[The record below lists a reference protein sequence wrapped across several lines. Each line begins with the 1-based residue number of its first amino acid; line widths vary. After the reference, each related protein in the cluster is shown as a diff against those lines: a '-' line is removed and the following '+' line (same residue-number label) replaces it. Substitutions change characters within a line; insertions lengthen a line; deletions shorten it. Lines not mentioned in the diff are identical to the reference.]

1 MLNNVVYLL
10 WHTDTHKDEK
20 LTGVYRTEGNALAA
34 IERTME
40 KPGFSDDGE
49 GLSYS
54 KRAILREAL
63 LGIHMDYVA
72 AARQPEE
79 VQE

>member
-20 LTGVYRTEGNALAA
+20 LTGVYRTEGNALAP

-40 KPGFSDDGE
+40 KPGFSDDRK
-49 GLSYS
+49 LSYS

-63 LGIHMDYVA
+63 LGIHMGYVA

-79 VQE
+79 VRE